1 MRYFF
6 SFLILSLLG
15 TAFLGFSS
23 HEEDHPI
30 FSSTLSGVHI
40 SSTQSGF
47 YRIDASVSFDSPRT
61 GFYFSFPREEI
72 LGDSGVTIVWH
83 TSSGDVERQLDTE
96 DLDMIHYDTRVFS
109 SPWITAW
116 RSDVDFSIISTL
128 PIDPEKLALMTSY
141 SERKDESSGV
151 ENVSAA
157 TRIVSR
163 AEWWADESYRYADS
177 ASQKQVYQEY
187 LKYRQAPK
195 TQSQLDAINI
205 GIGRRQELE
214 RLFPN
219 TEKFVTVLRNENG
232 HRLVWPIQKTRQVN
246 RIVIHH
252 TAESLDKQ
260 ASDEVYLRDIY
271 KYHAITRGWWDIGYN
286 YIIWQRGTI
295 YEGRA
300 GGDYVVGA
308 HVLGNNEWS
317 VGISVIGNFE
327 NIHLNRDQRVG
338 LESAIVYV
346 AEKYGITLSADAIA
360 ISQCSGDGCKEVKTH
375 TTRSLVGHR
384 DLDTTACPGKNIY
397 SEIWGFVTRLNQIR
411 TPIYNTETSRIDTLP
426 ADEVMNMTLYVPSVQ
441 NLTPVRA
448 IPAAIDTSPKIKIRL
463 SYSGTTALLE
473 WATVT
478 PAIARLG
485 LRKLPFN
492 QWFQA
497 NITPYKQNQVVI
509 QIKNRTYTG
518 SSFSLEWEV
527 VRIASWSRV
536 PAWDNSKTYNDNIFR
551 GKLIVRNEKGN
562 LFIVN
567 ELPIESYLKGMGE
580 VSNGDLPEKIKT
592 IITSARSYAYYYMD
606 REHRKYNTQL
616 YDGSDDPDSYQKYL
630 GYGYEMRSPNVAKL
644 VDETRGQVIKYKGDL
659 IKPWY
664 FSSSNGRTK
673 SYQEYCESNGS
684 KNCMNI
690 PYLQSV
696 SDPGWVWKVL
706 LWHGVGISWVWATYF
721 AGQGWD
727 YQKIIQ
733 YYLNWVEILKK

>member
-6 SFLILSLLG
+6 SFLLLSFFG
-15 TAFLGFSS
+15 IAFLDFSS
-23 HEEDHPI
+23 RAEEGNSV
-30 FSSTLSGVHI
+30 FSSTLAGVH
-40 SSTQSGF
+40 SSRDNSGT

-61 GFYFSFPREEI
+61 AFYFSFPREI
-72 LGDSGVTIVWH
+72 LDNSGVTIVWH
-83 TSSGDVERQLDTE
+83 TDSGDIERQLDIE
-96 DLDMIHYDTRVFS
+96 DLDILHYDARVFS
-109 SPWITAW
+109 SPWITTG
-116 RSDVDFSIISTL
+116 RSDVTFSIISHTL
-128 PIDPEKLALMTSY
+128 IDPEKLALMTSY
-141 SERKDESSGV
+141 SERKNDSMGI
-151 ENVSAA
+151 ENASAA

-163 AEWWADESYRYADS
+163 AEWGADESYRYADS
-177 ASQKQVYQEY
+177 STQKQVYQEY

-205 GIGRRQELE
+205 GLNRRQELE

-219 TEKFVTVLRNENG
+219 TEKFVSVLRYENG

-271 KYHAITRGWWDIGYN
+271 KYHAITRGWGDIGYN
-286 YIIWQRGTI
+286 YIIGQRGII

-308 HVLGNNEWS
+308 HVLGNNEGS

-327 NIHLNRDQRVG
+327 NIHLNRDQRAG
-338 LESAIVYV
+338 LESAISYV
-346 AEKYGITLSADAIA
+346 AEKYGITLSADAVA

-397 SEIWGFVTRLNQIR
+397 SEISGFIARGNQFR
-411 TPIYNTETSRIDTLP
+411 TPIYNTETSRIDPIP
-426 ADEVMNMTLYVPSVQ
+426 ADEVMNMMLSVPSVQ
-441 NLTPVRA
+441 TISPSLNHITT
-448 IPAAIDTSPKIKIRL
+448 DTSQKIRIRL
-463 SYSGTTALLE
+463 SYSGTTVLLE
-473 WATVT
+473 GATVT
-478 PAIARLG
+478 PAVARIG
-485 LRKLPFN
+485 FRKVPFN
-492 QWFQA
+492 QGFQA
-497 NITPYKQNQVVI
+497 SVVPYKQNQVVI

-518 SSFSLEWEV
+518 SSFSLEGEV

-536 PAWDNSKTYNDNIFR
+536 PAWDTTGKYNDNLFR
-551 GKLIVRNEKGN
+551 GKLIVRNENGK
-562 LFIVN
+562 LYIVN

-580 VSNGDLPEKIKT
+580 VSNTDLPEKIKT
-592 IITSARSYAYYYMD
+592 IVVSARSYAYYYMD
-606 REHRKYNTQL
+606 KKNRKYNTQI
-616 YDGSDDPDSYQKYL
+616 YDGSDDPDSFQKYL

-644 VDETRGQVIKYKGDL
+644 VDETRGRVIKYKGVL

-696 SDPGWVWKVL
+696 SDPGGVGKVL
-706 LWHGVGISWVWATYF
+706 QGHGVGISGVGATYF
-721 AGQGWD
+721 SGQGWD
-727 YQKIIQ
+727 YQQIIQ
-733 YYLNWVEILKK
+733 YYLNGVEILKK